1 MRIVGRERIF
11 LILGSCLAGVLLLY
25 LFVIDPALK
34 RSRELERLIPLK
46 ERDLKELR
54 FLCKEANSL
63 KEMRTLM
70 AQKIPGTTR
79 NLAPLAKL
87 DGWIEQSNLRS
98 QIRSIKPTPASG
110 AGGEVMTVELQM
122 EKADLPQLTR
132 FLFEIQSGG
141 GARIARMT
149 VKPRYTTPRFLDVSL
164 QMVFYQG

>member
-1 MRIVGRERIF
+1 MRVSGRERIF
-11 LILGSCLAGVLLLY
+11 LTLGSCLAGVLLLY
-25 LFVIDPALK
+25 LFAIDPALK
-34 RSRELERLIPLK
+34 RSRKLERLIPQK

-54 FLCKEANSL
+54 LLCKEMDSL

-70 AQKIPGTTR
+70 IQKIPGSKR
-79 NLAPLAKL
+79 SLPPLTKL

-98 QIRSIKPTPASG
+98 QVRSIKPTPASG
-110 AGGEVMTVELQM
+110 AGGEAMTVELQL

-141 GARIARMT
+141 GARIARMA
-149 VKPRYTTPRFLDVSL
+149 VKSRYTTPRFLDVSL